1 MTIKFITRGNNLT
14 WWEGMCCICYGTFR
28 WYGGFSKQILTYGCL
43 QSDLSLD
50 ELHFFFSNII
60 YVCWKNRS
68 ARRKPRRY
76 RDNEQT
82 MTSLIGKLPQK
93 PWKISHR
100 NPTQIT
106 TLHIPNQHY
115 RRKHSSRMSSS
126 TKRQVLWSSSSSS
139 SPSPL
144 AQCLLKIKGH
154 LKLQPYFRM
163 HNNSDNSGECHL
175 PHVVESTDIV
185 LLLSALLTE
194 DSDVLFSPDSKLN
207 THKKRLEC
215 YSCKCHHI

>member
-1 MTIKFITRGNNLT
+1 MGGNVLYLLWDIQVVWGLFQANIDI
-14 WWEGMCCICYGTFR
+14 W
-28 WYGGFSKQILTYGCL
+28 
-43 QSDLSLD
+43 LSAIRSVPGWTA
-50 ELHFFFSNII
+50 FFFFKHNLCLLEKPECPEKTTQIQGQWANDDKFD
-60 YVCWKNRS
+60 WK
-68 ARRKPRRY
+68 
-76 RDNEQT
+76 T
-82 MTSLIGKLPQK
+82 PQK

-115 RRKHSSRMSSS
+115 RRKHSSTMSSS
-126 TKRQVLWSSSSSS
+126 TKRQVVWSSSSSS